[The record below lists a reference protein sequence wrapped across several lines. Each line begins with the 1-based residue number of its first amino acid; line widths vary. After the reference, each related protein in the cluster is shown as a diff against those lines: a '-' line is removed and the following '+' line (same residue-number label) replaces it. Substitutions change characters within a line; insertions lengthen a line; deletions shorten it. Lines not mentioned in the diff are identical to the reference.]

1 MEFVRRDDQMNSLRA
16 GAPAIASISARKG
29 DGGIVY
35 TYESGDDKFTGSLEE
50 CLAKVP
56 TLNSPY
62 SWAVRMYSGN
72 VDQSGMDTAPFTR
85 YTNNLLGVNG
95 YSLVEH
101 LERAG
106 QLDLICDEIDN
117 NVRYHQQWYL
127 YNSASVDYYPNSV
140 FKKNTSPGQMV

>member
-1 MEFVRRDDQMNSLRA
+1 MEFVQRDDQLNSLRE
-16 GAPAIASISARKG
+16 GASVASISARKE

-35 TYESGDDKFTGSLEE
+35 TYERGDDKFTGSLEE

-62 SWAVRMYSGN
+62 SWAIRMYAGN
-72 VDQSGMDTAPFTR
+72 VDQSGTSSTKP
-85 YTNNLLGVNG
+85 YTNNLLGVHG

-101 LERAG
+101 LEKAG
-106 QLDLICDEIDN
+106 QLDFICNEIVN

-127 YNSASVDYYPNSV
+127 YNSASTNYYTNSV